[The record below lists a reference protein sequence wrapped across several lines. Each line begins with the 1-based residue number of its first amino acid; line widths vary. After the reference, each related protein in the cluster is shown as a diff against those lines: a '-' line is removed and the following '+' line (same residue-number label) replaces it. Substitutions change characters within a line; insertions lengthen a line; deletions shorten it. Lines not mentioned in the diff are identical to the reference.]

1 MNEIEKF
8 KEWTSA
14 LALGMLSKEELALK
28 TGFDSAEHRQLR
40 VELRRV
46 HFALAQTPS
55 ETSLPNGLKDRIL
68 SSVQQAE
75 AGLAAG
81 FGFAFVRA
89 DEGAWRE
96 LAPGARAKSLF
107 ATTDHDIS
115 TMLVRMLPGSTI
127 PGHRHDV
134 VEELLLLEGD
144 CYCAGQCLHAG
155 DYHRAEGGSVHG
167 DTFTERGCLMIIHTS
182 RPAPIPS

>member
-1 MNEIEKF
+1 MKEIE
-8 KEWTSA
+8 EWEAA
-14 LALGMLSKEELALK
+14 LALGTLSKDELATA
-28 TGFDSAEHRQLR
+28 TGFDSADHRELH

-68 SSVQQAE
+68 SSVQKSE
-75 AGLAAG
+75 VVLAANS
-81 FGFAFVRA
+81 GFAFVRA

-96 LAPGARAKSLF
+96 LSSGVRAKSLF
-107 ATTDHDIS
+107 ATTDNGIS

-134 VEELLLLEGD
+134 IEELLLLEGD

-167 DTFTERGCLMIIHTS
+167 ATFTERGCLMIVHTS
-182 RPAPIPS
+182 RPALIPY